1 LYLNHARTP
10 LPQAQGLPRLSA
22 GRGPVAVID
31 DDLPFIRMVE
41 RGLATEGITV
51 QPVTTLD
58 IAEAVHVVESGR
70 CQAAFVDVFMY
81 GDALGFSLVERL
93 RQNAATRSLP
103 IVVTSGARKAIGQ
116 NVEFLQRYRCGV
128 LLKPFAV
135 DDLLARVQ
143 PARS

>member
-1 LYLNHARTP
+1 LPARR
-10 LPQAQGLPRLSA
+10 LPRLVS
-22 GRGPVAVID
+22 GHGPVAVID

-41 RGLATEGITV
+41 RGLASEGIAV

-58 IAEAVHVVESGR
+58 VSEAVHVVESGR

-103 IVVTSGARKAIGQ
+103 IVVTSGARNAIGR
-116 NVEFLQRYRCGV
+116 NVEFLQRHHCSV

-135 DDLLARVQ
+135 DDLIARVQ
-143 PARS
+143 PARR